1 MVRQARLP
9 FLSFGLIATTI
20 YAVAIT
26 MERRLPELRQP
37 ELVSLGVL
45 VDLLVVVPLAF
56 YLLAVRRAGWP
67 ARTLLPLFLFSL
79 TGAAWVLPEQREM
92 LKRLSEVLSIP
103 TEIGLVS
110 WITVRTVRSLKTTR
124 DVGTDDMLERLR
136 QVAREILPW
145 RGAAE
150 AIAFE
155 MAVVYFSLFAWR
167 RRPQSPAG
175 ARVFTYHRT
184 SGYGALGFAFLVVTL
199 AEAIPVHLLVSRWSS
214 RGAWL
219 LTALAG
225 YGLLWFLAD
234 YRATRLRPILLD
246 EETLII
252 RTGLRW
258 TVRIPRA
265 NIVEVHKRAP
275 KSEGFIRAALP
286 TMTPLWIELIE
297 PVTARGPYGK
307 EKQAR
312 WISVGVDDAKAFREA
327 VTGDPSRLLAPAHDQ
342 GVPTPLPG

>member
-9 FLSFGLIATTI
+9 FLSFGLVATAI
-20 YAVAIT
+20 YAAAIT
-26 MERRLPELRQP
+26 MEKRMPELRQP

-67 ARTLLPLFLFSL
+67 ARTLIPLFLFSL

-92 LKRLSEVLSIP
+92 LKRLSEILSIP
-103 TEIGLVS
+103 AEIGLVA
-110 WITVRTVRSLKTTR
+110 WIATRTARSLKSTR
-124 DVGTDDMLERLR
+124 DAGTEDMLERLR
-136 QVAREILPW
+136 QVAREILPA
-145 RGAAE
+145 RAVAE

-167 RRPQSPAG
+167 RRPQSPPTAQ
-175 ARVFTYHRT
+175 VFTYHRT
-184 SGYGALGFAFLVVTL
+184 SGYGALGFAFLIMTL
-199 AEAIPVHLLVSRWSS
+199 AEAIPVHLLVTRWSP

-219 LTALAG
+219 LTALAA

-246 EETLII
+246 AETLCI

-258 TVRIPRA
+258 TLRIPRA
-265 NIVEVHKRAP
+265 HIIAIHRKAP
-275 KSEGFIRAALP
+275 KSEAFIRAALP
-286 TMTPLWIELIE
+286 LMTPLWIELSE
-297 PVTARGPYGK
+297 PVTAQGPYGK
-307 EKQAR
+307 LKTAR
-312 WISVGVDDAKAFREA
+312 WISVAVDDAQAFREA
-327 VTGDPSRLLAPAHDQ
+327 VIP
-342 GVPTPLPG
+342 